1 MRRLR
6 LLDNYGELFDTPY
19 KRRVLVALSMAYLL
33 VQVSSFPVALS
44 LPTIADHFDTS
55 LASASWVVV
64 AELLALGST
73 VFLAARLGDRYGH
86 TRIFFAGAVIGTV
99 SGGLAGFS
107 DSLGQLVVLRSIQ
120 GLGAALITGNSNAI
134 LAAAFPQDQRARA
147 FAVPTIAARF
157 GTFLGL
163 IAFALFLQFLS
174 WRLMFYSYIPL
185 GLLAVW
191 AGLPLLRETMGRWQ
205 RSQVPMDWLGGM
217 LFIGAVA
224 TLILSGMHLHEGE
237 ESFTSSD
244 ALSYHV
250 PMHLLFVALLA
261 LFLVVQIRIKQP
273 FMDFGLFR
281 FKQFSAALFSNM
293 TFHLSMLA
301 VMTLMPIVVERGFGL
316 DPIFVLWVLVPQEI
330 FGMFVPIVAGW
341 YYDKYRPKFLRP
353 IAMALIA
360 LGIILMGTLAL
371 RVSFWLIPVLMAP
384 AALGVAMF
392 QNVNNAV
399 IMNSVPLINRGF
411 ASGMI
416 ETTRQVGHTLGATIA
431 ASALGLVLPATIELL
446 TPGESQTY
454 YVRGLQTA
462 ALVVTGIIV
471 AGTLLTFYGRPTPL
485 LRPAGHPV
493 GAASDDG
500 A

>member
-1 MRRLR
+1 MR
-6 LLDNYGELFDTPY
+6 LLDNYAELFDTTA
-19 KRRVLVALSMAYLL
+19 KRRVLVALSMSYLL
-33 VQVSSFPVALS
+33 VQVASFPVALS
-44 LPTIADHFDTS
+44 IPTIADHFQTS

-73 VFLAARLGDRYGH
+73 VFLAARLGDKYGH
-86 TRIFFAGAVIGTV
+86 NRVFFTGAVIGAV

-107 DSLGQLVVLRSIQ
+107 DSLGQLVALRSLQ
-120 GLGAALITGNSNAI
+120 GLGAALVTGNSNAI

-147 FAVPTIAARF
+147 FAIPTIAARV
-157 GTFLGL
+157 GTLLGL

-191 AGLPLLRETMGRWQ
+191 SGLPLLREGLGRGM
-205 RSQVPMDWLGGM
+205 RGGLSLDWVGGT
-217 LFIGAVA
+217 LFIGTVA
-224 TLILSGMHLHEGE
+224 TLILSGMHLHAGE
-237 ESFTSSD
+237 ESFTSPD

-250 PMHLLFVALLA
+250 PMHLLFLA
-261 LFLVVQIRIKQP
+261 MLGLFVVVQVRIRQP
-273 FMDFGLFR
+273 FMDFGMFR
-281 FKQFSAALFSNM
+281 FKLFSSALFSNM

-301 VMTLMPIVVERGFGL
+301 VMTLMPIVVERGFGR

-330 FGMFVPIVAGW
+330 FGVFIPIVAGF
-341 YYDKYRPKFLRP
+341 YYDKYRPRFLRP
-353 IAMALIA
+353 VAMSLIA

-371 RVSFWLIPVLMAP
+371 RVSFWYIPVLMAP

-399 IMNSVPLINRGF
+399 IMNAIPLANRGF

-431 ASALGLVLPATIELL
+431 SSSLSLLLPATIELL
-446 TPGESQTY
+446 APGEGQTY
-454 YVRGLQTA
+454 YVRGLQMT
-462 ALVVTGIIV
+462 ALVVTGIIL
-471 AGTLLTFYGRPTPL
+471 AGTLLTFYGKPTPT
-485 LRPAGHPV
+485 LRPAAH
-493 GAASDDG
+493 GAGGDG
-500 A
+500 DG